1 VLRSQERSGW
11 CPVPD
16 PGKPVF
22 NHIAVSVP
30 SDQLD
35 ERGRREIVDF
45 YSEVFGWQELD
56 MMTLDRKRLVLGAY
70 LIEQFVFIHSDDE
83 PMRAPKMDHFGM
95 GVATEEEL
103 DTFLERAKAYQRRD
117 PRVRIID
124 KHTDDYTR
132 LSLVSFYVGYLL
144 PLMVEVQYFRYN

>member
-1 VLRSQERSGW
+1 
-11 CPVPD
+11 VPE

-22 NHIAVSVP
+22 NHVAVSVP
-30 SDQLD
+30 PEQLD
-35 ERGRREIVDF
+35 EEGRRQIVDF
-45 YSEVFGWQELD
+45 YSTVFGWEELP
-56 MMTLDRKRLVLGAY
+56 MLTADRKRLVLTAY
-70 LIEQFVFIHSDDE
+70 LTEQFVFIHAEDE

-103 DTFLERAKAYQRRD
+103 DTFLARAKAYQRRD

-124 KHTDDYTR
+124 KHSDDYTR
-132 LSLVSFYVGYLL
+132 LSLVSFYVGFLL

>member
-1 VLRSQERSGW
+1 MPE
-11 CPVPD
+11 

-30 SDQLD
+30 PDQLD
-35 ERGRREIVDF
+35 EEGRRDIVDF
-45 YSEVFGWQELD
+45 YSTVFGWQEHD
-56 MMTLDRKRLVLGAY
+56 VMTLDRKRLVLGAY
-70 LIEQFVFIHSDDE
+70 LTEQFVFIHAEDD
-83 PMRAPKMDHFGM
+83 PMHAPKMDHFGM

-103 DTFLERAKAYQRRD
+103 DTFLARAKEYQQRD

-124 KHTDDYTR
+124 KHTDDFSR

-144 PLMVEVQYFRYN
+144 PLMVEVQYFKYN

>member
-1 VLRSQERSGW
+1 MPE
-11 CPVPD
+11 

-22 NHIAVSVP
+22 NHVAVSVP
-30 SDQLD
+30 ADLLD
-35 ERGRREIVDF
+35 EKGRRELVDF
-45 YSEVFGWQELD
+45 YSDVFGWQELD
-56 MMTLDRKRLVLGAY
+56 MMTLDRKRLVFGAY
-70 LIEQFVFIHSDDE
+70 QLEQFVFIHADDE

-103 DTFLERAKAYQRRD
+103 DTFLARAKAYQERD

-124 KHTDDYTR
+124 KHSDDYTR

>member
-1 VLRSQERSGW
+1 
-11 CPVPD
+11 VPE

-22 NHIAVSVP
+22 NHVAVSVP
-30 SDQLD
+30 PDQLD
-35 ERGRREIVDF
+35 ETGRREIVDF
-45 YSEVFGWQELD
+45 YSQVFGWQELP
-56 MMTLDRKRLVLGAY
+56 MMTADRKRLVLGAY
-70 LIEQFVFIHSDDE
+70 LLEQFVFIHADDD

-103 DTFLERAKAYQRRD
+103 DTYLARAKAYQQRD

-132 LSLVSFYVGYLL
+132 LSLVSFYTGYLL

>member
-1 VLRSQERSGW
+1 
-11 CPVPD
+11 VPE

-22 NHIAVSVP
+22 NHVAISVP
-30 SDQLD
+30 ADLLD
-35 ERGRREIVDF
+35 EKGRREIVDF

-70 LIEQFVFIHSDDE
+70 LLEQFVFIHADDD
-83 PMRAPKMDHFGM
+83 PMQAPKSDHFGM

-103 DTFLERAKAYQRRD
+103 DTFLARAKAYQERD
-117 PRVRIID
+117 SRVRIID
-124 KHTDDYTR
+124 KHTDDFTR

-144 PLMVEVQYFRYN
+144 PVMVEVQYFRYN

>member
-1 VLRSQERSGW
+1 MPE
-11 CPVPD
+11 

-22 NHIAVSVP
+22 NHVAVSVP
-30 SDQLD
+30 ADQLD
-35 ERGRREIVDF
+35 DRGRKEIVDF
-45 YSEVFGWQELD
+45 YSDVFGWNEID

-70 LIEQFVFIHSDDE
+70 LLEQFVFIHAEDD

-103 DTFLERAKAYQRRD
+103 DTFLARAKAYQARD
-117 PRVRIID
+117 ERVRIID
-124 KHTDDYTR
+124 KHTDDFER

>member
-1 VLRSQERSGW
+1 
-11 CPVPD
+11 VPE

-22 NHIAVSVP
+22 NHVAVSVP
-30 SDQLD
+30 PGTLD
-35 ERGRREIVDF
+35 EKGRREIVDF
-45 YSEVFGWQELD
+45 YSEVFDWQELD
-56 MMTLDRKRLVLGAY
+56 VMTVDRKRLVLGAY
-70 LIEQFVFIHSDDE
+70 LLEQFVFIHADDD
-83 PMRAPKMDHFGM
+83 PMQAPKMDHFGM

-103 DTFLERAKAYQRRD
+103 DTYLARAKEYQRRD

-124 KHTDDYTR
+124 KHTDDFTR

>member
-1 VLRSQERSGW
+1 MPE
-11 CPVPD
+11 

-22 NHIAVSVP
+22 NHVAVSVP
-30 SDQLD
+30 ADHLD
-35 ERGRREIVDF
+35 EKGRREIIDF
-45 YSEVFGWQELD
+45 YSEVFGWEELD
-56 MMTLDRKRLVLGAY
+56 MLTLDRKRLVLGAY
-70 LIEQFVFIHSDDE
+70 LLDQFVFIHADDE

-103 DTFLERAKAYQRRD
+103 DTFLARAKAYQQRD

-124 KHTDDYTR
+124 KHSDDYTR

-144 PLMVEVQYFRYN
+144 PLMVEVQYYKYH

>member
-1 VLRSQERSGW
+1 
-11 CPVPD
+11 VPE

-22 NHIAVSVP
+22 NHVAISVP
-30 SDQLD
+30 ADLLD
-35 ERGRREIVDF
+35 EKGRREIVDF

-70 LIEQFVFIHSDDE
+70 LLEQFVFIHADDD
-83 PMRAPKMDHFGM
+83 PMQAPKSDHFGM

-103 DTFLERAKAYQRRD
+103 DTFLARAKAYQERD
-117 PRVRIID
+117 SRVRIID
-124 KHTDDYTR
+124 KHTDDFTR

-144 PLMVEVQYFRYN
+144 PVMVEVQYFAYN

>member
-1 VLRSQERSGW
+1 
-11 CPVPD
+11 VPE

-22 NHIAVSVP
+22 NHVAVSVP
-30 SDQLD
+30 GDLLD

-56 MMTLDRKRLVLGAY
+56 VMTLDRKRLVLGAY
-70 LIEQFVFIHSDDE
+70 LLEQFVFIHADDE
-83 PMRAPKMDHFGM
+83 PMRAPRMDHFGM

-103 DTFLERAKAYQRRD
+103 DTFLARAKAYQLRD
-117 PRVRIID
+117 ERVRIID
-124 KHTDDYTR
+124 KHTDDFER

>member
-1 VLRSQERSGW
+1 
-11 CPVPD
+11 VPE

-22 NHIAVSVP
+22 NHVAISVP
-30 SDQLD
+30 AELLD
-35 ERGRREIVDF
+35 EKGRREIVDF

-70 LIEQFVFIHSDDE
+70 LLEQFVFIHADDE
-83 PMRAPKMDHFGM
+83 PMQAPKMDHFGM

-103 DTFLERAKAYQRRD
+103 DTFLARAKAYQQRD

-124 KHTDDYTR
+124 KHSDDFTR
-132 LSLVSFYVGYLL
+132 LSLVSFYVGYVL
-144 PLMVEVQYFRYN
+144 PLMVEVQYFKYN